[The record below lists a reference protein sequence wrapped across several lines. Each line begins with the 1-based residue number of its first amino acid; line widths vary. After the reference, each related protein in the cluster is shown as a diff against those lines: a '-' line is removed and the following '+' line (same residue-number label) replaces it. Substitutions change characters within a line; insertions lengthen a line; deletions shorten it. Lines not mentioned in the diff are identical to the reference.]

1 MASVDIDVVEVD
13 DEQLDDGGSDLTALK
28 KLFEEARDQSQD
40 ARDQAATDFD
50 YYSGKQWSEAELAT
64 LKKRRQ
70 PPIVYNLVRMK
81 VESTCGVEEN
91 SKTDPRAMPRTP
103 KDEAAAEVATDTLR
117 CVCDVNR
124 FSDQR
129 IKVLRDTMIY
139 GAGGVMIEVSGD
151 QEPEIKIRRLRWENV
166 VFDPY
171 SRESDFSD
179 ARYVGMASWMNEAD
193 VIALYGEEARP
204 AVEGAIEDTS
214 LSSGSDTYKDR
225 PSNVWADR
233 KRRRVLVVELYHRE
247 GQEWRHSVFTGAGII
262 MAGVSAYRDAK
273 GKATCPIEL
282 TSCYI
287 DKDNNRYGIVRDM
300 RSPQDEVNHR
310 RSKLLHLLNARQT
323 FRKEGTIASKD
334 PQALR
339 RELNK
344 PDGDIVI
351 AKNATW
357 GQDVGIIDTNAQASG
372 QAELLQDAYM
382 FMDRMGA
389 NNALLGQKTET
400 QSGRA
405 ILAQQQAG
413 MTTLATLFADHND
426 WVLRVYRQIWARARQ
441 FWTAPMYI
449 RVTDELEA
457 PKFIYVNEVV
467 GFEQGPPDPQTGQY
481 TQIPMVR
488 NRIAEMDVDLIVDRV
503 PHSANIQQEQFEMIA
518 NLMSEGKLPQTPETI
533 SALVAS
539 SSLRDKGKLIESFNK
554 PPDPQIQRKANA
566 EIMKDE
572 ADAAYSMA
580 RAKKE
585 TVEAEQIAAQTAM
598 QAAQMQAMMAHP
610 PMIPPEASVP
620 AIPGPQGPPPMP
632 MGGLPQGLPAPPLQP
647 PGPPLPEPPQQYG
660 EAVPVP
666 PQPPQP
672 IP

>member
-1 MASVDIDVVEVD
+1 
-13 DEQLDDGGSDLTALK
+13 
-28 KLFEEARDQSQD
+28 
-40 ARDQAATDFD
+40 
-50 YYSGKQWSEAELAT
+50 
-64 LKKRRQ
+64 
-70 PPIVYNLVRMK
+70 
-81 VESTCGVEEN
+81 
-91 SKTDPRAMPRTP
+91 
-103 KDEAAAEVATDTLR
+103 
-117 CVCDVNR
+117 
-124 FSDQR
+124 
-129 IKVLRDTMIY
+129 
-139 GAGGVMIEVSGD
+139 
-151 QEPEIKIRRLRWENV
+151 
-166 VFDPY
+166 
-171 SRESDFSD
+171 
-179 ARYVGMASWMNEAD
+179 
-193 VIALYGEEARP
+193 
-204 AVEGAIEDTS
+204 
-214 LSSGSDTYKDR
+214 
-225 PSNVWADR
+225 
-233 KRRRVLVVELYHRE
+233 
-247 GQEWRHSVFTGAGII
+247 
-262 MAGVSAYRDAK
+262 
-273 GKATCPIEL
+273 
-282 TSCYI
+282 
-287 DKDNNRYGIVRDM
+287 
-300 RSPQDEVNHR
+300 
-310 RSKLLHLLNARQT
+310 
-323 FRKEGTIASKD
+323 
-334 PQALR
+334 
-339 RELNK
+339 
-344 PDGDIVI
+344 
-351 AKNATW
+351 
-357 GQDVGIIDTNAQASG
+357 
-372 QAELLQDAYM
+372 
-382 FMDRMGA
+382 
-389 NNALLGQKTET
+389 
-400 QSGRA
+400 
-405 ILAQQQAG
+405 

-598 QAAQMQAMMAHP
+598 QAAQMQAMMAQP